1 LLLVTVHPTT
11 RSEMSM
17 TSEITELLDALDQFA
32 QATIVFTGVN
42 ADPGYKYVNDEITK
56 FVLLKPKQ
64 RVLHNSLG
72 QKNYLNLMR
81 VASVV
86 IGNSSSGIIE
96 APALHVPTVNIG
108 TRQDGR
114 LRADSIIDC
123 KFSQNEI
130 RTAIETALSPSWKA
144 RCLATT
150 SKYGSG
156 NTANS
161 IADTL
166 KNAKLTTQKIFFD
179 NF

>member
-1 LLLVTVHPTT
+1 MLVTVHPTT
-11 RSEMSM
+11 RSEMS
-17 TSEITELLDALDQFA
+17 TTAEVTELLTALDHFA

-42 ADPGYKYVNDEITK
+42 ADPGYKYLSDAITK
-56 FVLLKPKQ
+56 FVMHEPKR

-72 QKNYLNLMR
+72 QKNYLNLMS
-81 VASVV
+81 VADVV

-123 KFSQNEI
+123 KFGHNEI
-130 RTAIETALSPSWKA
+130 RTAIETALSPLWKS
-144 RCLATT
+144 RCHETAG
-150 SKYGSG
+150 KYGSG
-156 NTANS
+156 NTAKS

-166 KNAKLTTQKIFFD
+166 KNTKLTTHKIFFD